1 MICEYPY
8 FFEVDSIYKKDET
21 TLDKLLKYIE
31 FLTDYT
37 KSIEGRYV
45 VLGKEKEGVESIDY
59 VQKVIEDISTL
70 NIEHEKFVFE
80 FIKLKLWYIE
90 ILNKVIGENTHII
103 TEARVSFLKSII
115 DESLN
120 ENNQELILKN
130 IETAALMFNAV
141 KIYRYMLNKLNQDD
155 YNLHDIEISIKDLIE
170 NKFWIPESRCMK
182 ENLDEQL
189 VKTNISMIYTLSL
202 SYPCIVGEN
211 SIKLLDTIFK
221 ELYTPYGLRKM
232 KKNTLGS
239 NGMIYPKYL
248 AHFIKA
254 NLRQN
259 GVTTASKK
267 IAYNLVKELIVDIN
281 KNVNGGVPKV
291 YNERG
296 IRIDNIAYD
305 LLTNAEVI
313 RLYDMLT

>member
-1 MICEYPY
+1 
-8 FFEVDSIYKKDET
+8 
-21 TLDKLLKYIE
+21 
-31 FLTDYT
+31 
-37 KSIEGRYV
+37 
-45 VLGKEKEGVESIDY
+45 
-59 VQKVIEDISTL
+59 
-70 NIEHEKFVFE
+70 
-80 FIKLKLWYIE
+80 
-90 ILNKVIGENTHII
+90 
-103 TEARVSFLKSII
+103 
-115 DESLN
+115 
-120 ENNQELILKN
+120 
-130 IETAALMFNAV
+130 
-141 KIYRYMLNKLNQDD
+141 
-155 YNLHDIEISIKDLIE
+155 
-170 NKFWIPESRCMK
+170 MK